1 MAYDHIPE
9 TAITD
14 LDWNTVET
22 PCFLVD
28 TRLLERNARIL
39 ASVRDR
45 VPKAKVLLALKG
57 FAMWSTFDVLRPYLD
72 GCCASGPVE
81 ARLAREEFGKEVHTY
96 APAFT
101 DADLAETLELSDHVV
116 FNSPSQLRRHL
127 PAVRAFEQRTGRKV
141 DVALRVNPGY
151 SEVETALY
159 NPAAP
164 GSRLGCIRTP
174 DIDDIAHELDG
185 LHFHVMCQ
193 QGADTLA
200 RVIEHLERNWG
211 DLLSRVR
218 YLNCGGGHHVTK
230 PGYDLALLAD
240 TLNGVLARFPNLEHV
255 YLEPGEAV
263 GLNTGVLV
271 ASVLDTLENGMPL
284 AILDTSATAHMPDVL
299 EMPYRPTI
307 HGAGEPGEF
316 AHTYRLGGMTCL
328 AGDVI
333 GDWSFRAPLQEGD
346 RVVFADMAHYTMVKT
361 TMFNGVKHPSL
372 ATWDGRVLRVVR
384 RFGYED
390 FKRRLS

>member
-1 MAYDHIPE
+1 MAYDVIPE
-9 TAITD
+9 TDITD

-22 PCFLVD
+22 PCFIVD
-28 TRLLERNARIL
+28 TRLLERNATIL
-39 ASVRDR
+39 ASVRAR
-45 VPKAKVLLALKG
+45 VPKARVLLALKG
-57 FAMWSTFDVLRPYLD
+57 YAMWSTFDVLRPYLD
-72 GCCASGPVE
+72 GCCASGPIE
-81 ARLAREEFGKEVHTY
+81 ARLAREEFRKEVHTY

-101 DADLAETLELSDHVV
+101 DAEMAETLALSEHVV
-116 FNSPSQLRRHL
+116 FNSPSQLKKHL
-127 PAVRAFEQRTGRKV
+127 PAVRAHEQKTGRKV

-164 GSRLGCIRTP
+164 GSRLGCIRTAEV
-174 DIDDIAHELDG
+174 DAIVDELDG

-193 QGADTLA
+193 QGSETLA
-200 RVIEHLERNWG
+200 RVIGHLERNYG
-211 DLLSRVR
+211 DVLDKVR
-218 YLNCGGGHHVTK
+218 YLNCGGGHHITK
-230 PGYDLALLAD
+230 PGYNLDLLVE
-240 TLNGVLARFPNLEHV
+240 TLQGVLARHPNLEHV

-271 ASVLDTLENGMPL
+271 ASVMDTLENGMQI

-307 HGAGEPGEF
+307 HGAGEAGELP
-316 AHTYRLGGMTCL
+316 HTYRLGGMTCL

-333 GDWSFRAPLQEGD
+333 GDWSFRAPLKEGD
-346 RVVFADMAHYTMVKT
+346 RLVFADMAHYTMVKT

-372 ATWDGRVLRVVR
+372 AIWDGRQLTVVR

-390 FKRRLS
+390 FRNRLS